1 MHNPGLEFRK
11 EGPAQLRHGLTC
23 NVPKTVSKLR
33 EHSFLIRGPKLFNSL
48 PKDIRE
54 FPFDSMISKQQ
65 AIDNF
70 KKRLDDYLH
79 QIPDEPSSRSEYTKY
94 MTGTTI
100 NGDVTNSIIRLF

>member
-1 MHNPGLEFRK
+1 
-11 EGPAQLRHGLTC
+11 
-23 NVPKTVSKLR
+23 
-33 EHSFLIRGPKLFNSL
+33 
-48 PKDIRE
+48 
-54 FPFDSMISKQQ
+54 MISKQQ